1 MIFLFFL
8 MQIYEKQ
15 KYQQNIFLFFR
26 KGFVL
31 KNVKYLIYKYLHND
45 RFIHNKQVVHK
56 KRHNKEKNV

>member
-15 KYQQNIFLFFR
+15 KFQQNIFLFFR
-26 KGFVL
+26 KYFVL
-31 KNVKYLIYKYLHND
+31 KNVKYLICKHLHNG